1 MNRTTLTAALALA
14 AMGLSACGDHDGRL
28 AANPRICA
36 DFKATSTAQAGVPAI
51 AASDAAT
58 PVDEC
63 LRRWSYSLASARDP
77 ANVVADAAIA
87 ACGTAL
93 SRWNQTAIGQPGA
106 VSGSV
111 QALSLTT
118 GEPTNAWPNTAP
130 SPAAG
135 RCSMWSRP
143 APATAPRPRP
153 PTACPPGPD
162 GSDNR
167 SCQDPSGAAH

>member
-14 AMGLSACGDHDGRL
+14 AMGLSACSDHDGRL

-63 LRRWSYSLASARDP
+63 LRRWSSSLASARDP

-118 GEPTNAWPNTAP
+118 GEPTNAMAEHSAFARGRALFYVVQARAGHC
-130 SPAAG
+130 SP
-135 RCSMWSRP
+135 
-143 APATAPRPRP
+143 P
-153 PTACPPGPD
+153 PTTNGVPTGT
-162 GSDNR
+162 
-167 SCQDPSGAAH
+167 

>member
-14 AMGLSACGDHDGRL
+14 AVGLSACNDHDGRL

-93 SRWNQTAIGQPGA
+93 SRWNQTAIGQPGGS
-106 VSGSV
+106 SGSV

-118 GEPTNAWPNTAP
+118 GEPTNAMAEHSAFARGRALFYVVQARAGHC
-130 SPAAG
+130 SP
-135 RCSMWSRP
+135 
-143 APATAPRPRP
+143 P
-153 PTACPPGPD
+153 PTTNGVPTGT
-162 GSDNR
+162 
-167 SCQDPSGAAH
+167 

>member
-14 AMGLSACGDHDGRL
+14 AMGLSACSDHDGRL

-118 GEPTNAWPNTAP
+118 GEPTNAMAEHSAFARGRALFYVVQARAGHC
-130 SPAAG
+130 SP
-135 RCSMWSRP
+135 
-143 APATAPRPRP
+143 P
-153 PTACPPGPD
+153 PTTNGVPTGT
-162 GSDNR
+162 
-167 SCQDPSGAAH
+167 